1 MVSMTGW
8 QNSDQYNQLQVESF
22 EYDFMTVNEQEETF
36 HYPKEKIVYLSA
48 DAKETLTELKPDELY
63 IIGGIVD
70 RNRYKNLTF
79 DKASRLNIRTAK
91 QIMN

>member
-8 QNSDQYNQLQVESF
+8 QNSNQYNQLQVESF
-22 EYDFMTVNEQEETF
+22 ENDFMTVNEQEETF

-91 QIMN
+91 QMKN

>member
-1 MVSMTGW
+1 MVSMTGL
-8 QNSDQYNQLQVESF
+8 QNSNQYNQLQVESF
-22 EYDFMTVNEQEETF
+22 ENDFMTVNEQEETF
-36 HYPKEKIVYLSA
+36 HYTKEKIVYLSA

-91 QIMN
+91 QMKN

>member
-1 MVSMTGW
+1 MVSMTGL
-8 QNSDQYNQLQVESF
+8 QNSNQYNQLQVESF
-22 EYDFMTVNEQEETF
+22 ENDFMTVNEQEETF

-79 DKASRLNIRTAK
+79 DKASRLNIRVAK
-91 QIMN
+91 

>member
-1 MVSMTGW
+1 MVSMTGL
-8 QNSDQYNQLQVESF
+8 QNSNQYNQLQVESF
-22 EYDFMTVNEQEETF
+22 ENDFMTVNEQEETF

-91 QIMN
+91 QMKN

>member
-22 EYDFMTVNEQEETF
+22 ENDFMTVNEQEETF

-91 QIMN
+91 QMKN